1 MPTTAIQ
8 APPDFQILRRL
19 WVNWDMSEHRQ
30 RLHGEPLGL
39 FLILI
44 GGVYP
49 VNTFNLNLKTSPTTN
64 QTRVVINI
72 VDTVV
77 VGNGS

>member
-1 MPTTAIQ
+1 MLLLLQDLLLIM
-8 APPDFQILRRL
+8 
-19 WVNWDMSEHRQ
+19 VNRDMSVHRQ
-30 RLHGEPLGL
+30 RLRGEPRGL

-49 VNTFNLNLKTSPTTN
+49 VNTFNLNLKMSPTTN